1 MTNNPQT
8 YARTE
13 GLDIIEWPVQK
24 HHIINRGMP
33 LCWFTPV
40 KETLPPIYNSLTH
53 YTRSVKPK
61 WVADK
66 LHQQW
71 QVEQKSIRQ
80 LADDLLARMTHY
92 SDRALLS
99 LKAGYPEQ
107 ETETWNLQ
115 KTEAEAWQVD
125 NRVATPVLAAI
136 AERRGLALSDLVT
149 RVLDKSNQYAALVGL
164 VLGDRQAAEDNIQ
177 VLLENKPE
185 DCFEQ
190 LVALAN
196 SWRLDWPQELV

>member
-1 MTNNPQT
+1 MNNTQT

-13 GLDIIEWPVQK
+13 GQEIIEWPVQK
-24 HHIINRGMP
+24 HHIKNRGMP

-40 KETLPPIYNSLTH
+40 KETLPPIYNALTH
-53 YTRSVKPK
+53 YVRPVKPEWK
-61 WVADK
+61 DNE

-71 QVEQKSIRQ
+71 QVEQKSVRQ

-92 SDRALLS
+92 SDRALAS

-115 KTEAEAWQVD
+115 KAEAEAWSAD
-125 NRVATPVLAAI
+125 NSAAVPILTAI
-136 AERRGLALSDLVT
+136 AERRGMALADLVS

-164 VLGDRQAAEDNIQ
+164 VLGDRQAAEDTIEALQ
-177 VLLENKPE
+177 EEKPE
-185 DCFEQ
+185 DHFDQ

-196 SWRLDWPQELV
+196 SWRSDWPQELV